1 MSISEMVSTA
11 VTLFLIMDPIGNIPV
26 FNGVLSRIDE
36 SQRSKVIWRELL
48 IALSILLIF
57 LYTGNALMAICGLS
71 QSSLNISGGV
81 LLFVIALKMIF
92 PHSIEE
98 RQDSDSDAPFIVPLA
113 IPLVAGPSTVA
124 YILLL
129 SANQE
134 PSYLE
139 WTLSLLAAWGLSTTI
154 LLLSSRILTII
165 GKRGAKA
172 LERLMGMILVIMATQ
187 MFLNGIARFIL
198 SLQLGG

>member
-1 MSISEMVSTA
+1 MVSTA
-11 VTLFLIMDPIGNIPV
+11 VTLFLVMDPIGNIPV

-36 SQRSKVIWRELL
+36 SQRSRVIWRELL

-57 LYTGNALMAICGLS
+57 LYTGNVMMAVCGLS

-81 LLFVIALKMIF
+81 LLFIIALKMIF
-92 PHSIEE
+92 PHNIET
-98 RQDSDSDAPFIVPLA
+98 RRDSGSDAPFIVPLA

-134 PSYLE
+134 HFYIE
-139 WTLSLLAAWGLSTTI
+139 WTLSLLTAWGLSTTI

-187 MFLNGIARFIL
+187 MFLDGIAQFIL